1 MVPQSSPYEN
11 STRILIKTAP
21 TRAAFRASSPSVQEK
36 DVLKS
41 PILHSTFS
49 FVAPFPSQTHRHRGC
64 RRPARLSN
72 REPATNQG
80 DGETTTRER
89 FHAPRHC
96 CGAWVSLKR
105 RGLTTRL
112 CRRSIHSICRGHGLE
127 SLNPHQDLPR
137 LDGDL
142 GLCQPP
148 VGYPCILP
156 TCKAPA
162 PTTEYLNSHVKA
174 HLAGPNIDH
183 DFQPFDS
190 LAALYAAA
198 GQDNRAVAA
207 ANTGR
212 QA

>member
-1 MVPQSSPYEN
+1 MVAAGDRRAFPTVSQQ
-11 STRILIKTAP
+11 LIKEMARPPQGKDSMHRGTA
-21 TRAAFRASSPSVQEK
+21 
-36 DVLKS
+36 
-41 PILHSTFS
+41 
-49 FVAPFPSQTHRHRGC
+49 VAPG
-64 RRPARLSN
+64 
-72 REPATNQG
+72 
-80 DGETTTRER
+80 
-89 FHAPRHC
+89 
-96 CGAWVSLKR
+96 
-105 RGLTTRL
+105 
-112 CRRSIHSICRGHGLE
+112 SIHSICRGHWLE